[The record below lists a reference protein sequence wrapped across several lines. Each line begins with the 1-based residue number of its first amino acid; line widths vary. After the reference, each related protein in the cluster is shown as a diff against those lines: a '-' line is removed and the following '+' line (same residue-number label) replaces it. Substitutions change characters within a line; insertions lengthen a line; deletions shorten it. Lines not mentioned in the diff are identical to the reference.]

1 MDKDKAKGLF
11 ATVMAIGLMASWSAL
26 ASSNDK
32 GQQAQVRSLE
42 AITYVSEQGTTQA
55 PVRYPGVKVSVKAIS
70 PKAFCSS
77 FEKKEY
83 ANQADQDKPGYSFQT
98 SGKPGDDYGKVYFQH
113 CERGQY
119 QVSVEVPKGLRLQ
132 DPNKQNQVVRLDP
145 KRTTTVDF
153 RMEKQ
158 K

>member
-11 ATVMAIGLMASWSAL
+11 ATVMAIGLMASWSAF
-26 ASSNDK
+26 ASSNNQ
-32 GQQAQVRSLE
+32 GQPAQVRSLE
-42 AITYVSEQGTTQA
+42 AITYVNEKGSTQA
-55 PVRYPGVKVSVKAIS
+55 PVRYPGVKVSVKGIS
-70 PKAFCSS
+70 PKATCST
-77 FEKKEY
+77 FDKKEY
-83 ANQADQDKPGYSFQT
+83 ASQTGQDKPGYSFQT
-98 SGKPGDDYGKVYFQH
+98 SGKPGDDYGKVYFQR

-119 QVSVEVPKGLRLQ
+119 QVSVEVPKGMKLQ